1 MGMDYRYNGSASYPR
16 FNNEVSE
23 IAKLFGGKSKLCG
36 KPKFEFDEYKYE
48 FKEGTP
54 EILQRWF
61 NDIWGDF
68 TLSETKEIWEEIK
81 KYPEIEDISPQIWNE
96 LQDLVAYGDN
106 WHVF

>member
-16 FNNEVSE
+16 FNDEVFK
-23 IAKLFGGKSKLCG
+23 IARLLGG
-36 KPKFEFDEYKYE
+36 KPKFE

-61 NDIWGDF
+61 NDIWGDY
-68 TLSETKEIWEEIK
+68 TPSETKKIWEEIK
-81 KYPEIEDISPQIWNE
+81 KHPEIEDISPQIWNE
-96 LQDLVAYGDN
+96 LQDLVEYGDN